1 MGGKHAR
8 HRTEAKSI
16 IVVEGTTLDRETIL
30 DGGNLETSKA
40 LVLPKLIAEL
50 DSVANFSRF
59 MAKKGN
65 FEEFKKNLCPPKQSD
80 I

>member
-59 MAKKGN
+59 IAKKGN
-65 FEEFKKNLCPPKQSD
+65 KKKYQKYLNKMFWVE
-80 I
+80 